1 MNEPMQTIQLPLW
14 LYNDLQ
20 ALAQEKQ
27 AESVEEVIA
36 QLVEQAQENGTSSDE
51 TPTPIFQRIL
61 ARATDMGIPDLSER
75 HDHYLYG
82 MDED

>member
-1 MNEPMQTIQLPLW
+1 MNEPIRTIQLPLW
-14 LYNDLQ
+14 LYNNLE

-27 AESVEEVIA
+27 ANSVEEVIA
-36 QLVEQAQENGTSSDE
+36 QLVEQAQENGSFSDE
-51 TPTPIFQRIL
+51 TPTPVFQRIL
-61 ARATDMGIPDLSER
+61 ARATDMEVVDLSER